1 MLSSPVL
8 HAAWPLVRSRAR
20 ALLLLQQA
28 TFLIFFAVA
37 CVLYVGGGAGY
48 AVKVQGKTF
57 AQDGKRSHRLLATF
71 LSTCRLAFLGTAASC
86 W

>member
-1 MLSSPVL
+1 MPRGHSST
-8 HAAWPLVRSRAR
+8 HGSVRCC
-20 ALLLLQQA
+20 LQQA

-57 AQDGKRSHRLLATF
+57 AQDGERHHHLLP
-71 LSTCRLAFLGTAASC
+71 SFLGQ
-86 W
+86 

>member
-1 MLSSPVL
+1 MRNSPGL
-8 HAAWPLVRSRAR
+8 HAGGHSSAHGLVRCC
-20 ALLLLQQA
+20 LQQA
-28 TFLIFFAVA
+28 SFLIFFAVA

-48 AVKVQGKTF
+48 AVKVQGKTY
-57 AQDGKRSHRLLATF
+57 AQDGKRSDRLLTTF